1 MGSGVHQKKIPVLQ
15 GTRQFEP
22 RAMGHV
28 DVHEDHIR
36 GQVFDQPFRLARTG
50 SGLHDPNGRTRPF
63 NLSAQQVPAM
73 GLVVDDQGVKL
84 SKHFKSLDPR
94 KNESF
99 KTPSRCLQA
108 LVDGL

>member
-1 MGSGVHQKKIPVLQ
+1 
-15 GTRQFEP
+15 
-22 RAMGHV
+22 MGHV

-50 SGLHDPNGRTRPF
+50 SGLHDANGRTRPF

-84 SKHFKSLDPR
+84 SKHFKGLDPR